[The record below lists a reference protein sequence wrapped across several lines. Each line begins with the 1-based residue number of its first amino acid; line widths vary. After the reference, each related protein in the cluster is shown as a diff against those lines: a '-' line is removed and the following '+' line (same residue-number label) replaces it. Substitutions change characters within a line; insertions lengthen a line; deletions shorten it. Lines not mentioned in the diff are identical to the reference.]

1 MREQKSSFF
10 LFRRV
15 IVIIK
20 NLFLPGLVIIIST
33 ASWFRTASDAS
44 QSFSSFLVFVVFF
57 SIEDRRIEC
66 REKMF
71 SRTRELS
78 GDAMTPSVPAR
89 NSFSFQFFFFSFF
102 FIGLFLFG
110 VAFPDHF
117 ASGWVL
123 TEFVDTLAVCYL
135 LEEKVADCK
144 RTNETTTSSLFRKFP
159 FGYEFLTQIGGS
171 LLSSLVPNVF
181 IRPCVSLGDQHAQLG
196 RCPSI
201 YFVFEC
207 HHLFSIQNRQPVS

>member
-1 MREQKSSFF
+1 
-10 LFRRV
+10 
-15 IVIIK
+15 
-20 NLFLPGLVIIIST
+20 
-33 ASWFRTASDAS
+33 
-44 QSFSSFLVFVVFF
+44 
-57 SIEDRRIEC
+57 
-66 REKMF
+66 
-71 SRTRELS
+71 
-78 GDAMTPSVPAR
+78 MTPSVPAR
-89 NSFSFQFFFFSFF
+89 NSFSFQFFFSFF

-171 LLSSLVPNVF
+171 LLSSFVPNVF
-181 IRPCVSLGDQHAQLG
+181 IRPCVSLGAINMRNWVDAL
-196 RCPSI
+196 PFTS
-201 YFVFEC
+201 
-207 HHLFSIQNRQPVS
+207 FSNVIIPFQYKTGSPFRN

>member
-1 MREQKSSFF
+1 M
-10 LFRRV
+10 

-20 NLFLPGLVIIIST
+20 NVFLPGLVIIIST

-78 GDAMTPSVPAR
+78 GWRHPYQRAIHFLS
-89 NSFSFQFFFFSFF
+89 SFF

-135 LEEKVADCK
+135 LEEKVTDCK

-171 LLSSLVPNVF
+171 LLSSFVPNVF

-207 HHLFSIQNRQPVS
+207 HHPFSIQNR